1 MLKNVHLKDKEY
13 FYVQD
18 YMKQY
23 PTTNIFV
30 LCGAR
35 GCGKTYSVC
44 EEIKKMFSLGKV
56 GLYIRNSRA
65 ACSSAR
71 SYFSFLSDENSQI
84 KLGRLGAGSV
94 TLSTK
99 DTDILIG
106 YTLYLGDQE
115 TFKSSR
121 KKIDYIIYEEFSTF
135 GNERLNRAFNLIELL
150 ESIRQSSPDYKMF
163 AIANNLFED
172 DLFSVNFTDDSF
184 LQIQIHKKAQL
195 DNVKNKAVQNY
206 LSGDIL
212 VPQISYNLTN
222 YQCVG
227 YVEVASTKIF
237 LYDGGENLLNRWV
250 LSTRGIQT
258 ALRLDSSTARIIVSA
273 VYKNVHDRNRLEF
286 VVGLVEFSYKRLFT

>member
-1 MLKNVHLKDKEY
+1 MLSNVHLKDNEY
-13 FYVQD
+13 FSVQD
-18 YMKQY
+18 YMNLY
-23 PTTNIFV
+23 STTNIFV

-44 EEIKKMFSLGKV
+44 EEVKKMFSLGKV
-56 GLYIRNSRA
+56 GLYIRNSRQ

-99 DTDILIG
+99 DTDILIA

-115 TFKSSR
+115 VFKSSR

-150 ESIRQSSPDYKMF
+150 ESIRQSSPQYKMF

-172 DLFSVNFTDDSF
+172 DLFSVNFTEDSF

-195 DNVKNKAVQNY
+195 DNVKNQAVQNY

-227 YVEVASTKIF
+227 YVEVANTKIF

-258 ALRLDSSTARIIVSA
+258 ALRLDSTTARIIVSA

>member
-1 MLKNVHLKDKEY
+1 MLKNVHLKDNEY
-13 FYVQD
+13 FSVQD
-18 YMKQY
+18 YMNLY
-23 PTTNIFV
+23 PNINIFV

-44 EEIKKMFSLGKV
+44 EEVKKMFSLGKV
-56 GLYIRNSRA
+56 GLYIRNSRQ

-106 YTLYLGDQE
+106 YMLYLGDQE

-121 KKIDYIIYEEFSTF
+121 KKIDYVIYEEFSTF

-150 ESIRQSSPDYKMF
+150 ESIRQSSPNYKMF

-172 DLFSVNFTDDSF
+172 DLFSVNFTEESF
-184 LQIQIHKKAQL
+184 LQIQIHKRAQL

-212 VPQISYNLTN
+212 VPQISYNLSN

-250 LSTRGIQT
+250 LSTKGIQT
-258 ALRLDSSTARIIVSA
+258 VLRLDSTTARIIVSA

>member
-1 MLKNVHLKDKEY
+1 MLKNIHLKDNEY
-13 FYVQD
+13 FSVQD
-18 YMKQY
+18 YIKLY
-23 PTTNIFV
+23 LNTNIFV

-44 EEIKKMFSLGKV
+44 EEVKKMFSLGKV
-56 GLYIRNSRA
+56 GLYIRNSRQ

-99 DTDILIG
+99 DTDILIA

-150 ESIRQSSPDYKMF
+150 ESIRQSSPNYKMF

-172 DLFSVNFTDDSF
+172 DLFSVNFTEDSF

-227 YVEVASTKIF
+227 YVEVTSTKIF

-250 LSTRGIQT
+250 LSTKGIQT
-258 ALRLDSSTARIIVSA
+258 ALRLDSTTARIIVSA

>member
-1 MLKNVHLKDKEY
+1 MLKNVHLKDNEY
-13 FYVQD
+13 FSVQD
-18 YMKQY
+18 YMKLY
-23 PTTNIFV
+23 PNTNSFV

-44 EEIKKMFSLGKV
+44 EEVKKMFSLGKV
-56 GLYIRNSRA
+56 GLYIRNSRQ

-99 DTDILIG
+99 DTDILIA

-150 ESIRQSSPDYKMF
+150 ESIRQSSPHYKMF

-172 DLFSVNFTDDSF
+172 DLFSVNFTEDSF

-195 DNVKNKAVQNY
+195 DNVKNRAVQNY

-222 YQCVG
+222 YQCTG
-227 YVEVASTKIF
+227 YVEVANTKIF
-237 LYDGGENLLNRWV
+237 LYDGGENILNRWV

-258 ALRLDSSTARIIVSA
+258 ALRLDSTTARIIVSA